1 MADMNQM
8 NDFEEE
14 IERDAKRLPPEGKLE
29 YVRDQVRNMRDLD
42 LRISAYD
49 EELKRM
55 RSQRRELEM
64 QVLPDLFMQ
73 LGLTHLG
80 LEADGNMPAYEAKLK
95 DYYFANIKADWPDDR
110 REAAFDW
117 LAHEGLDDLVRT
129 TLTVEIGKGNAKLV
143 AEILQALAGYK
154 VAVSKKQSVPWTSLT
169 AMLKERYKS
178 GKPLDDGDLYT
189 LGAFVGKQI
198 ELKTRKGD

>member
-1 MADMNQM
+1 MPPHRPDQSCHLHRLDCAWHNRRKNSVCFAQEDRLDHCNHRRNSEGMADMNQM

-64 QVLPDLFMQ
+64 
-73 LGLTHLG
+73 
-80 LEADGNMPAYEAKLK
+80 
-95 DYYFANIKADWPDDR
+95 
-110 REAAFDW
+110 
-117 LAHEGLDDLVRT
+117 
-129 TLTVEIGKGNAKLV
+129 
-143 AEILQALAGYK
+143 
-154 VAVSKKQSVPWTSLT
+154 
-169 AMLKERYKS
+169 
-178 GKPLDDGDLYT
+178 
-189 LGAFVGKQI
+189 
-198 ELKTRKGD
+198 